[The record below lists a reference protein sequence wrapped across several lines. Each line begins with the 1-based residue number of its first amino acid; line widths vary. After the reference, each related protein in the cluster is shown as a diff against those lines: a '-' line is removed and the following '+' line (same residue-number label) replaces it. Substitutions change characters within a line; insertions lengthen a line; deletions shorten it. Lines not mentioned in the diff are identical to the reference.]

1 MNIENLNKT
10 DLLESD
16 EIMAIARFDIENGR
30 LDDALYKLKRL
41 IMEQDPPIEALS
53 MAARLYAQL
62 RLFERAETLFR
73 RYIELNEDAVV
84 ELFQLG
90 MSMFDGG
97 KHDEALAVWEN
108 LLSRQPN
115 YPPAQFYRGLL
126 LARKGK
132 LDAARTQ
139 LDELLR
145 QIPADNL
152 YFSHAR
158 ELIQELDKFRV
169 NNSDDTGLDSI
180 VGLNQDAYKTIQ

>member
-1 MNIENLNKT
+1 MNIESLNKT

-16 EIMAIARFDIENGR
+16 EIIAIARFDIENGR
-30 LDDALYKLKRL
+30 LDEALYKLKRL
-41 IMEQDPPIEALS
+41 IAEQDPPIEALS

-62 RLFERAETLFR
+62 RLFERAEILFR
-73 RYIELNEDAVV
+73 RYIEQNEDAVV

-132 LDAARTQ
+132 LDAARAQ

-145 QIPADNL
+145 HIPADNL
-152 YFSHAR
+152 YFSRAR
-158 ELIQELDKFRV
+158 ELLQELGKFRV
-169 NNSDDTGLDSI
+169 DQSDETGLDSI

>member
-1 MNIENLNKT
+1 MNIESLNKT

-16 EIMAIARFDIENGR
+16 EIIAIARFDIENGR
-30 LDDALYKLKRL
+30 LDEALYKLKRL
-41 IMEQDPPIEALS
+41 IAEQDPPIEALS

-62 RLFERAETLFR
+62 RLFERAEILFR
-73 RYIELNEDAVV
+73 RYIEQNEDAVV

-132 LDAARTQ
+132 LDAARAQ

-145 QIPADNL
+145 HIPADNL
-152 YFSHAR
+152 YFSRAR
-158 ELIQELDKFRV
+158 ELLQELDKFRV
-169 NNSDDTGLDSI
+169 NNSDETGLDSI
-180 VGLNQDAYKTIQ
+180 VGLNQEAYKTIQ